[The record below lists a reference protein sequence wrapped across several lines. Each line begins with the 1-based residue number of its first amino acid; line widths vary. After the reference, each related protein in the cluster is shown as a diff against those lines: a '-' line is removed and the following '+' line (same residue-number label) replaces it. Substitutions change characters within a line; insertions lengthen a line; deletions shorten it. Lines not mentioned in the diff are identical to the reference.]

1 MKLKTIL
8 LPLLL
13 VSCIGTVQAD
23 EKKAVETVVKAVEA
37 KAETKAPAADS
48 VSKDELREMIRELIQ
63 EEMGKEE
70 TPPNLPLS
78 GEGQEGAAA
87 LLHPSLIRGGTGRGF
102 FEAAPAAKA
111 GEILAHTCA
120 GCHGT
125 NGTLENEAF
134 MPLAGMPEQEFVK
147 TMLDFRDGARQ
158 STLMGT
164 VANGLSEQQIRDMAR
179 YFMEV
184 SP

>member
-1 MKLKTIL
+1 MMKLKQTL
-8 LPLLL
+8 FPLLL
-13 VSCIGTVQAD
+13 LALLGSVQAD
-23 EKKAVETVVKAVEA
+23 EKKAVEKVAKAVEA
-37 KAETKAPAADS
+37 KTVEAKAPADS

-63 EEMGKEE
+63 EEMV
-70 TPPNLPLS
+70 NLQPTS
-78 GEGQEGAAA
+78 NTESK
-87 LLHPSLIRGGTGRGF
+87 PV
-102 FEAAPAAKA
+102 APAHAAKA

>member
-1 MKLKTIL
+1 MMKLKTIL

-13 VSCIGTVQAD
+13 VSCLGTVQAD
-23 EKKAVETVVKAVEA
+23 EKKAE
-37 KAETKAPAADS
+37 S

-63 EEMGKEE
+63 EEMANQE

-78 GEGQEGAAA
+78 GEGQE
-87 LLHPSLIRGGTGRGF
+87 SST
-102 FEAAPAAKA
+102 AAKA

-125 NGTLENEAF
+125 NGVLENEIF

-147 TMLDFRDGARQ
+147 TMLDFRDGTRQ

-164 VANGLSEQQIRDMAR
+164 VANGLSDEQIRDMAR

>member
-1 MKLKTIL
+1 
-8 LPLLL
+8 
-13 VSCIGTVQAD
+13 
-23 EKKAVETVVKAVEA
+23 
-37 KAETKAPAADS
+37 
-48 VSKDELREMIRELIQ
+48 
-63 EEMGKEE
+63 
-70 TPPNLPLS
+70 
-78 GEGQEGAAA
+78 
-87 LLHPSLIRGGTGRGF
+87 
-102 FEAAPAAKA
+102 
-111 GEILAHTCA
+111 
-120 GCHGT
+120 CHGT

>member
-1 MKLKTIL
+1 MMKLKTIL

-23 EKKAVETVVKAVEA
+23 EKKAVEKVAKAVEA
-37 KAETKAPAADS
+37 KAETKAPADS

-63 EEMGKEE
+63 EEMA
-70 TPPNLPLS
+70 NLQPTS
-78 GEGQEGAAA
+78 NTDSK
-87 LLHPSLIRGGTGRGF
+87 PV
-102 FEAAPAAKA
+102 APAHAAKA

>member
-1 MKLKTIL
+1 MMKLKTIL

-23 EKKAVETVVKAVEA
+23 EKKAE
-37 KAETKAPAADS
+37 S

-63 EEMGKEE
+63 EEMANQE

-78 GEGQEGAAA
+78 GEGQEVPAA
-87 LLHPSLIRGGTGRGF
+87 T
-102 FEAAPAAKA
+102 AKA

>member
-1 MKLKTIL
+1 MMKLKTIL

-23 EKKAVETVVKAVEA
+23 EKKAV
-37 KAETKAPAADS
+37 S

-78 GEGQEGAAA
+78 GEGQK
-87 LLHPSLIRGGTGRGF
+87 SST
-102 FEAAPAAKA
+102 AAKA

>member
-1 MKLKTIL
+1 MMKLKMIV

-13 VSCIGTVQAD
+13 LALMGSVQAD
-23 EKKAVETVVKAVEA
+23 EKNAGG
-37 KAETKAPAADS
+37 

-70 TPPNLPLS
+70 TPPNRPAAFGGADAPLS
-78 GEGQEGAAA
+78 GEEQEG
-87 LLHPSLIRGGTGRGF
+87 ST
-102 FEAAPAAKA
+102 AAKA

-179 YFMEV
+179 YFVEV

>member
-1 MKLKTIL
+1 MMKLKTIL

-13 VSCIGTVQAD
+13 LALLGSVQAD
-23 EKKAVETVVKAVEA
+23 EKKVE
-37 KAETKAPAADS
+37 S

-70 TPPNLPLS
+70 TPPNRPAAFGGANAPLS
-78 GEGQEGAAA
+78 GEEQEV
-87 LLHPSLIRGGTGRGF
+87 
-102 FEAAPAAKA
+102 PAATAKP

-125 NGTLENEAF
+125 NGVLENEIF

>member
-1 MKLKTIL
+1 MMKLNTIL

-13 VSCIGTVQAD
+13 LGLLGSVQAD
-23 EKKAVETVVKAVEA
+23 EKKAVEKVAKAVEA
-37 KAETKAPAADS
+37 KTVEAKAPAADS

-63 EEMGKEE
+63 EEMA
-70 TPPNLPLS
+70 NLQPTS
-78 GEGQEGAAA
+78 NTESK
-87 LLHPSLIRGGTGRGF
+87 PV
-102 FEAAPAAKA
+102 APAHAAKA

>member
-23 EKKAVETVVKAVEA
+23 EKKAVEKVAKAVEA
-37 KAETKAPAADS
+37 KAETKAPADS

-63 EEMGKEE
+63 EEMA
-70 TPPNLPLS
+70 NLQPTSNTESKLV
-78 GEGQEGAAA
+78 
-87 LLHPSLIRGGTGRGF
+87 
-102 FEAAPAAKA
+102 APAHAAKA

-125 NGTLENEAF
+125 NGVLENEIF

>member
-1 MKLKTIL
+1 MMKLKTIL

-23 EKKAVETVVKAVEA
+23 EKKAE
-37 KAETKAPAADS
+37 S

-63 EEMGKEE
+63 EEMANLQPASSTRDKPV
-70 TPPNLPLS
+70 TPS
-78 GEGQEGAAA
+78 
-87 LLHPSLIRGGTGRGF
+87 S
-102 FEAAPAAKA
+102 AAKP
-111 GEILAHTCA
+111 GEVLAHTCA

-125 NGTLENEAF
+125 NGTLQNEAF

-147 TMLDFRDGARQ
+147 TMLDFRAGVRQ

-164 VANGLSEQQIRDMAR
+164 VANGLSEQQIRDMAS
-179 YFMEV
+179 YFVEV

>member
-13 VSCIGTVQAD
+13 LALLGSVQAD
-23 EKKAVETVVKAVEA
+23 EKKVE
-37 KAETKAPAADS
+37 S

-63 EEMGKEE
+63 EEMANQE

-78 GEGQEGAAA
+78 GEGQEG
-87 LLHPSLIRGGTGRGF
+87 ST
-102 FEAAPAAKA
+102 AAKA

>member
-1 MKLKTIL
+1 MKLKYALI
-8 LPLLL
+8 PLLL
-13 VSCIGTVQAD
+13 LTMIGSTQAD
-23 EKKAVETVVKAVEA
+23 EKKVVEKAAKTPESKTVAVP
-37 KAETKAPAADS
+37 APAADS

-63 EEMGKEE
+63 EEMA
-70 TPPNLPLS
+70 NLQPTS
-78 GEGQEGAAA
+78 NTESK
-87 LLHPSLIRGGTGRGF
+87 PV
-102 FEAAPAAKA
+102 APAHAAKA

>member
-1 MKLKTIL
+1 
-8 LPLLL
+8 
-13 VSCIGTVQAD
+13 
-23 EKKAVETVVKAVEA
+23 
-37 KAETKAPAADS
+37 
-48 VSKDELREMIRELIQ
+48 MIRELIQ
-63 EEMGKEE
+63 EEMA
-70 TPPNLPLS
+70 NLQPTS
-78 GEGQEGAAA
+78 STDSK
-87 LLHPSLIRGGTGRGF
+87 PV
-102 FEAAPAAKA
+102 APAHAAKA

-120 GCHGT
+120 GRHGT

-134 MPLAGMPEQEFVK
+134 MPLAGMPEQEFDK

>member
-1 MKLKTIL
+1 MMKLKTIL

-13 VSCIGTVQAD
+13 VSFIGTVQAD
-23 EKKAVETVVKAVEA
+23 EKKAE
-37 KAETKAPAADS
+37 S

-63 EEMGKEE
+63 EEMA
-70 TPPNLPLS
+70 NLRPTS
-78 GEGQEGAAA
+78 STESKPVA
-87 LLHPSLIRGGTGRGF
+87 P
-102 FEAAPAAKA
+102 APAAKA

-125 NGTLENEAF
+125 NGVLENEIF

-147 TMLDFRDGARQ
+147 TMLDFRDGTRQ